1 MLIIETKGENIATPP
16 YIYICF
22 RQRSIN
28 NINYINT
35 SVMVYN
41 KSAVALLSTHTSP

>member
-28 NINYINT
+28 NINYINI
-35 SVMVYN
+35 SVRAYD
-41 KSAVALLSTHTSP
+41 KSPVVLLSTHKSP

>member
-41 KSAVALLSTHTSP
+41 KSPVALLSTHTSP